1 MMKVIAIEEHFVT
14 PAFVAG
20 PGKVSTERFRTS
32 RPGGAAIIEKLSDV
46 GDRRVAEMDAAGIDM
61 QVMSLNSPG
70 VEQAEPE
77 EALSCARDANDF
89 LADAIKR
96 HPTRFAGFASLAIQ
110 SPDQAAQELD
120 RCVSKLGFKGA
131 NINGHARGRYL
142 DDASFTP
149 ILERAEALGVPI
161 YLHPT
166 VPPKPVVDALYGGFS
181 PGVSGVLAGAA
192 WGWHI
197 ETAVHLL
204 RMVLGGVF
212 DRHPKLQVVIGH
224 LGEGISFML
233 PRVDRNL
240 PKQMTKLER
249 RVADYLRQNVHY
261 TFGGFNFAPTF
272 LNLLLEVGVDRIM
285 FSMDYPFGSMEEAR
299 SFLEHLPVSEA
310 DRARIAHGNAERL
323 LGLTQATV

>member
-32 RPGGAAIIEKLSDV
+32 RPGGAAIIEKLSEV
-46 GDRRVAEMDAAGIDM
+46 GNLRVAEMDAAGIDM
-61 QVMSLNSPG
+61 QVLSLNSPG
-70 VEQAEPE
+70 VEQAEPD
-77 EALSCARDANDF
+77 EALSCARDANDV

-96 HPTRFAGFASLAIQ
+96 HPTRFAGFASLPIQ
-110 SPDQAAQELD
+110 SPDQAAQELE

-131 NINGHARGRYL
+131 NINGHTRGRYL
-142 DDASFTP
+142 DDKAFTP

-166 VPPKPVVDALYGGFS
+166 VPTKTVADALYGGFA
-181 PGVSGVLAGAA
+181 PGVSAVLASSA

-212 DRHPKLQVVIGH
+212 DRHPKLQVVVGH

-233 PRVDRNL
+233 PRADRSL
-240 PKQMTKLER
+240 PTQVTKLER
-249 RVADYLRQNVHY
+249 SVGDYLRQNVHY

-285 FSMDYPFGSMEEAR
+285 FSIDYPYGSMEEAR
-299 SFLEHLPVSEA
+299 SFLQHLPVSEA

-323 LGLTQATV
+323 LKFT